1 MVTFSPAVTLRNPS
15 VTGLCKYDRGLCAA
29 FCHARDEVNRLRQS
43 ETFRL
48 VLLCVLVFVSGI
60 LAQDKSSDSADT
72 PDSPATLATFF
83 EHSNTAKWWVSGQAN
98 FVFQA
103 HGDFYAA
110 YSGPNS
116 FHNEGENAN
125 SRVLTLFTGYEFTPR
140 TVIYLNVEESG
151 GSGLSSALGLAGF
164 VNLDVVRNP
173 TIGQAPYI
181 GRLIFEQI
189 IPFSTETVESERT
202 PLSLQTR
209 LPVRSLAI
217 RFGKFSLADF
227 FDNNVG
233 GTDSHYQFLNWTA
246 DNNAAWD
253 YAADTRGYT
262 VGLMLDY
269 EDRNWGIRFVEA
281 LMPKVANGQN
291 LDADIARARAEN
303 IEIELRYPWF
313 RNRHTTLRLLNYV
326 NHGDM
331 GDYSQAVA
339 LYLKGVTAT
348 PQITTTRVQGTVKYG
363 FGINLE
369 QELSTDVFAF
379 ARWGWADGK
388 KESFCYTEAES
399 TFEAGVYSKGSRWH
413 RTLDRA
419 GAVFISNGISAAH
432 QSYLS
437 HGGLGFL
444 LGDGGLTYGRETI
457 EEAFYDAHLW
467 RGAYFSFDLQHV
479 NNPGYNQT
487 RGPVTV
493 PGLRLHLEF

>member
-1 MVTFSPAVTLRNPS
+1 MRSIER
-15 VTGLCKYDRGLCAA
+15 
-29 FCHARDEVNRLRQS
+29 
-43 ETFRL
+43 FRL
-48 VLLCVLVFVSGI
+48 AFLCVLVFVAGI
-60 LAQDKSSDSADT
+60 LAQDKPSDSADT
-72 PDSPATLATFF
+72 PDSPSPPATFF

-103 HGDFYAA
+103 HTDFYAA

-116 FHNEGENAN
+116 FQNAGENAN

-140 TVIYLNVEESG
+140 TAIYLDVEESG
-151 GSGLSSALGLAGF
+151 GAGLSSALGLAGF

-173 TIGQAPYI
+173 TIGQAPYLA
-181 GRLIFEQI
+181 RLIFEQI

-209 LPVRSLAI
+209 LPARSLAI

-262 VGLMLDY
+262 FGLMLDY
-269 EDRNWGIRFVEA
+269 EDHNWGIRFVEA
-281 LMPKVANGQN
+281 LMPKVANGPD

-339 LYLKGVTAT
+339 LYLKGVTPT
-348 PQITTTRVQGTVKYG
+348 PEITATRVQGTVKYG

-369 QELSTDVFAF
+369 QELSKDVFAF

-399 TFEAGVYSKGSRWH
+399 TFEAGVYSKGSQWH

-432 QSYLS
+432 QSYLG

-444 LGDGGLTYGRETI
+444 LGDGALTYGRETL

-467 RGAYFSFDLQHV
+467 RGVYFSFDLHHI
-479 NNPGYNQT
+479 NNPGYNQL

>member
-1 MVTFSPAVTLRNPS
+1 MAFAL
-15 VTGLCKYDRGLCAA
+15 GL
-29 FCHARDEVNRLRQS
+29 
-43 ETFRL
+43 
-48 VLLCVLVFVSGI
+48 LLCLGTHIAVR
-60 LAQDKSSDSADT
+60 AQDAPSQDTQSAPAA
-72 PDSPATLATFF
+72 PDAPAPLDTFF
-83 EHSNTAKWWVSGQAN
+83 KHSDTTKWWVSGQAN
-98 FVFQA
+98 FVFQS

-116 FHNEGENAN
+116 LKNTSEHAT
-125 SRVLTLFTGYEFTPR
+125 SRVLTLFTGYEVTPN
-140 TVIYLNVEESG
+140 TVVYLDVEEAGWGGISG
-151 GSGLSSALGLAGF
+151 ALGLAGF
-164 VNLDVVRNP
+164 TNLDVVRNP
-173 TIGQAPYI
+173 TLGAAPYI
-181 GRLIFEQI
+181 ARLIFEQV
-189 IPFSTETVESERT
+189 IPFSSEMVDSERT

-209 LPVRSLAI
+209 LPAKSLAI

-227 FDNNVG
+227 FDNSVG

-246 DNNAAWD
+246 DNNGAWD

-269 EDRNWGIRFVEA
+269 EDRNWGIRFAEA
-281 LMPKVANGQN
+281 LMPKVANGPDLSAN
-291 LDADIARARAEN
+291 LSDNRAEN
-303 IEIELRYPWF
+303 VEFELRYPLF

-331 GDYSQAVA
+331 GDYSEAVR
-339 LYLKGVTAT
+339 LYLNHVTPT
-348 PQITTTRVQGTVKYG
+348 PDVVATRVVDTMKYG

-399 TFEAGVYSKGSRWH
+399 TLEGGVYSKGSQWH

-419 GAVFISNGISAAH
+419 GAVFISNGISVAH
-432 QSYLS
+432 QSYLAN
-437 HGGLGFL
+437 GGLGFL

-457 EEAFYDAHLW
+457 EEAFYDAHIW
-467 RGAYFSFDLQHV
+467 RGAYFSFDLQHI
-479 NNPGYNQT
+479 NNPGYNQV

>member
-1 MVTFSPAVTLRNPS
+1 MAVAAPAQ
-15 VTGLCKYDRGLCAA
+15 A
-29 FCHARDEVNRLRQS
+29 
-43 ETFRL
+43 
-48 VLLCVLVFVSGI
+48 
-60 LAQDKSSDSADT
+60 DSADT
-72 PDSPATLATFF
+72 TAPDSSAPRDTFI
-83 EHSNTAKWWVSGQAN
+83 EHSNTTKWWVSGQAN

-103 HGDFYAA
+103 HADFYAA
-110 YSGPNS
+110 YSGSNS
-116 FHNEGENAN
+116 FQNAGENAN
-125 SRVLTLFTGYEFTPR
+125 SRVMTLFTGYEFTPH
-140 TVIYLNVEESG
+140 TAVYLDVEEAG
-151 GSGLSSALGLAGF
+151 GGGLSNALGIAGF

-173 TIGQAPYI
+173 SLSQLPYI
-181 GRLIFEQI
+181 GRLMIQQI
-189 IPFSTETVESERT
+189 ISFSAERIESERT
-202 PLSLQTR
+202 PLSLQTEM
-209 LPVRSLAI
+209 PVKSLAI
-217 RFGKFSLADF
+217 RFGKFALADF

-269 EDRNWGIRFVEA
+269 EDRNWGIRFAEA
-281 LMPKVANGQN
+281 LMPRVANGPN
-291 LDADIARARAEN
+291 LDANLSNSRAEN
-303 IEIELRYPWF
+303 VELELRPTLF
-313 RNRHTTLRLLNYV
+313 KNRHTTLRLLNYI

-331 GDYSQAVA
+331 GDYSQAVK
-339 LYLKGVTAT
+339 LYLNHVTPT
-348 PQITTTRVQGTVKYG
+348 PDVIVTRVPGTMKYG

-369 QELSTDVFAF
+369 QELANDAFAF

-399 TFEAGVYSKGSRWH
+399 TIEAGVYAKGMRWH

-432 QSYLS
+432 QSYLAN
-437 HGGLGFL
+437 GGLGFL

-457 EEAFYDAHLW
+457 EEAFYDAHVW

-479 NNPGYNQT
+479 NNPGYNQV

>member
-1 MVTFSPAVTLRNPS
+1 MCPQSCRDLPVVARQQS
-15 VTGLCKYDRGLCAA
+15 RGRVVDA
-29 FCHARDEVNRLRQS
+29 FACGGAW
-43 ETFRL
+43 
-48 VLLCVLVFVSGI
+48 
-60 LAQDKSSDSADT
+60 AQDQAAT
-72 PDSPATLATFF
+72 PDAPSAPLGTFF
-83 EHSNTAKWWVSGQAN
+83 DHSDTAKWWISGQAN

-116 FHNEGENAN
+116 FTNAGENAN
-125 SRVLTLFTGYEFTPR
+125 SRVMTLQMAYAFRPYTA
-140 TVIYLNVEESG
+140 IYLNVEEAG
-151 GSGLSSALGLAGF
+151 GGGLSTALGMAGF

-173 TIGQAPYI
+173 TLGEAPYI
-181 GRLIFEQI
+181 GRLFFQQV
-189 IPFSTETVESERT
+189 IPFSTETVKSERT
-202 PLSLQTR
+202 PLSLQTEM
-209 LPVRSLAI
+209 PVKSLSI
-217 RFGKFSLADF
+217 RFGKFAMSDF

-246 DNNAAWD
+246 DNNAAYD

-262 VGLMLDY
+262 VGLMFDY
-269 EDRNWGIRFVEA
+269 EDRNWGIRFAEA
-281 LMPKVANGQN
+281 LMPKVANGPN
-291 LDADIARARAEN
+291 LSANLANSRAEN
-303 IEIELRYPWF
+303 IELELRYPWI
-313 RNRHTTLRLLNYV
+313 RNRHTTLRLLSYV

-339 LYLKGVTAT
+339 LYLNHLTATPDVTAT
-348 PQITTTRVQGTVKYG
+348 RVPGTVKYG

-369 QELSTDVFAF
+369 QELSSDIFAF
-379 ARWGWADGK
+379 GRWGWADGK

-399 TFEAGVYSKGSRWH
+399 TFEAGVYSKGSQWH

-419 GAVFISNGISAAH
+419 GAVFISNGISSAH
-432 QSYLS
+432 QSYLA
-437 HGGLGFL
+437 HGGLGFM

-457 EEAFYDAHLW
+457 EEAFYDAHIW

-479 NNPGYNQT
+479 NNPGYNQV